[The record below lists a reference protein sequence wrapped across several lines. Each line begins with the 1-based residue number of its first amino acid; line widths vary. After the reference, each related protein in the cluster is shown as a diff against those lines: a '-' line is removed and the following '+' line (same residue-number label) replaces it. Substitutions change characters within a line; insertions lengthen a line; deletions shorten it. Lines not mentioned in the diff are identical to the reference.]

1 MHSFDV
7 EADWRVAKWI
17 LEAAKRLVAY
27 LEEAPSPSRQL
38 SEELSNIVIESMR
51 PDIAKGAFP
60 EAAVVADALS
70 NWAAKC
76 AAAVERPWELEE
88 DDC

>member
-7 EADWRVAKWI
+7 EADWRVAKRI
-17 LEAAKRLVAY
+17 LAAAKRLVAY
-27 LEEAPSPSRQL
+27 LEDVPSPSRQV
-38 SEELSNIVIESMR
+38 SDELSNVVDELMR
-51 PDIAKGAFP
+51 PDFAKGACP

-76 AAAVERPWELEE
+76 ATAVERPWDLE
-88 DDC
+88 DDDC